1 MLIFFVQAED
11 GIRDGHVTGVQTCAL
26 PILSWRG
33 RTIRPNEREYA
44 VRLQYRVGDEG
55 EFNDVTGQDG
65 GVIEYRRST
74 TEGHQQSFGPITLP
88 ADAEGQDY
96 VQLRWKYHYTG
107 QVESGDRKSV

>member
-74 TEGHQQSFGPITLP
+74 KIGRASCRERVEIREEGVSLERKEV
-88 ADAEGQDY
+88 EG
-96 VQLRWKYHYTG
+96 
-107 QVESGDRKSV
+107 ESVGLSRL